1 MKEKLA
7 VFILVLFSFTG
18 MSIGSLGKAM
28 ITPFHLVMGVLI
40 AYGILFGRK
49 SNFYT
54 FMSLNI
60 LAIWL
65 LFVNAQY
72 FPRIR
77 YTSILYS
84 IIFVIELTV
93 FYNLIRSCRLKTL
106 VEGFKMILYLYF
118 FNICIGF
125 LIVTLGLNVPAV
137 EWIIGVVRTT
147 AGNRPMG
154 FSSEPSYAS
163 FIISVAFLCYNHLDG
178 HKLSKSTVK
187 LWGIYVLSIILMLS
201 AYGFLFLFVNILD
214 WLRHYYQLLNSN
226 LKLAFVIVCGLMGF
240 ILLEGSSNSQN
251 EALERIERL
260 SSTLSDPNKTTEKKL
275 AKLKEEDPSAFARIG
290 PSYILFWGDQ
300 ADQYN
305 FYLGA
310 GAGAAGEFIP
320 LLMAGVLI
328 DEDDD
333 ELDTGIIP
341 AFIFDYGWIGFALL
355 ALFLF
360 NSFYNLPFPF
370 WLAFIMIL
378 PNANINTQLFWFAIS
393 AYLVVSMVKST
404 YDNRVPE
411 QVCLSITPEIG
422 GSKT

>member
-7 VFILVLFSFTG
+7 IFILVLFSFTG
-18 MSIGSLGKAM
+18 MSVGSLGKAI
-28 ITPFHLVMGVLI
+28 ITPFHLLMGLLI
-40 AYGILFGRK
+40 GYGVFFGRK

-54 FMSLNI
+54 FMSLNV

-72 FPRIR
+72 FPNIR

-84 IIFVIELTV
+84 IIFVVELTV
-93 FYNLIRSCRLKTL
+93 FYNLIRSCRPGTL
-106 VEGFKMILYLYF
+106 AEGFKMILYLYF
-118 FNICIGF
+118 FNLCVGF
-125 LIVTLGLNVPAV
+125 FIVTLGLNIPAI
-137 EWIIGVVRTT
+137 EWIIGVARTN

-178 HKLSKSTVK
+178 HKQSKSTVK
-187 LWGIYVLSIILMLS
+187 LWGVYVLSIILMLS
-201 AYGFLFLFVNILD
+201 AYGFIFLFINILD
-214 WLRHYYQLLNSN
+214 WLRHYYQMLNSN
-226 LKLAFVIVCGLMGF
+226 LKLAFVIICVLMGF
-240 ILLEGSSNSQN
+240 MLIKGSSNSQN

-300 ADQYN
+300 ADQHN

-320 LLMAGVLI
+320 QLMAGVLI
-328 DEDDD
+328 DDDDD

-355 ALFLF
+355 VLFLI

-370 WLAFIMIL
+370 WLSFLMIL
-378 PNANINTQLFWFAIS
+378 PNANINTQLFWFAIAS
-393 AYLVVSMVKST
+393 YLVVSMVKST
-404 YDNRVPE
+404 YERLMPE
-411 QVCLSITPEIG
+411 SAFLPVALEG
-422 GSKT
+422 EY